1 MRRHRKERQV
11 KDEHFFTIFGWMT
24 SPYRMNLSGI
34 ELNVYA
40 VIFGMSQG
48 KGQYFTGSH
57 NYLAEFC
64 GCSEDRVKKV
74 LRSLTDK
81 GYLVKEETGYNAF
94 RYKAKNYNQLLYEEN
109 PYIGHEPEDDDEDEK
124 KDGVKTTPDGVK
136 TTSHGVKTTPHGV
149 KTTPDIK
156 SINNNINN
164 IYNARA
170 RAIPQKRAPDKS
182 KNQKNNKFMNF
193 DQRDNIDY
201 QLLEEKLLNKSSP

>member
-1 MRRHRKERQV
+1 
-11 KDEHFFTIFGWMT
+11 
-24 SPYRMNLSGI
+24 MNLSGI

-124 KDGVKTTPDGVK
+124 KDGVKTTP
-136 TTSHGVKTTPHGV
+136 HGV

-182 KNQKNNKFMNF
+182 KNQNNNKFMNF